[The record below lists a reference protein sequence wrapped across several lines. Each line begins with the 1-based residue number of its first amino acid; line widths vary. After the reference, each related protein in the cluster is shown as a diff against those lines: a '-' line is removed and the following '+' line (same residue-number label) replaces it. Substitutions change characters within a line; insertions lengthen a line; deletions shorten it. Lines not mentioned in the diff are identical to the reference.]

1 MIREMAI
8 VAVFLQTFT
17 NIATPG
23 KMNKSLF
30 ITGIPLNYIRIVGRE
45 DQFLL
50 IPTQLVNRSKKK
62 EKKKRK
68 TLAGNN
74 VGNKNK

>member
-1 MIREMAI
+1 MIREIAI
-8 VAVFLQTFT
+8 VAVFLQKFT

-30 ITGIPLNYIRIVGRE
+30 IAGIPLNYIRIVGRE

-62 EKKKRK
+62 RKKEKK
-68 TLAGNN
+68 AISGQ
-74 VGNKNK
+74 

>member
-1 MIREMAI
+1 MIREIAI
-8 VAVFLQTFT
+8 VAVFLQKFT

-50 IPTQLVNRSKKK
+50 IRTPKKERK
-62 EKKKRK
+62 EKK
-68 TLAGNN
+68 AISGQ
-74 VGNKNK
+74 

>member
-1 MIREMAI
+1 MIREIAI

-50 IPTQLVNRSKKK
+50 IRTPKKERK
-62 EKKKRK
+62 EKK
-68 TLAGNN
+68 AISGQ
-74 VGNKNK
+74 